1 MGKLGRRLVDLHL
14 LKSSE
19 LDSPIAKFQGK
30 GDPAVAGRVEKLRYD
45 EKDKRLYF
53 NSEQFV
59 DGIRKEV
66 WEYQIGGYQVCHKW
80 LSDRKKRILTLEDI
94 KHYCRVVT
102 ALSKTIEV
110 QKEIDEIYPDVEKDL
125 ALAGL
130 EIELGGD
137 K

>member
-1 MGKLGRRLVDLHL
+1 
-14 LKSSE
+14 

-30 GDPAVAGRVEKLRYD
+30 GDPAAAGRVEKLRYD

-80 LSDRKKRILTLEDI
+80 LNDRKKRILTLEDI

-110 QKEIDEIYPDVEKDL
+110 QKEIDEIYPDVEKEI
-125 ALAGL
+125 L